1 MINTLEA
8 YEDAGRRCARS
19 RNNGDAGTAHY
30 HQTWM
35 LDAQQREAK
44 ADQAPARAAYDK
56 GYHEER
62 KP

>member
-8 YEDAGRRCARS
+8 YEDAGRRCALS
-19 RNNGDAGTAHY
+19 RNQRDEGIAHF

-35 LDAQQREAK
+35 FKAVDDEAK
-44 ADQAPARAAYDK
+44 ADQPAARAAYNK
-56 GYHEER
+56 GYREER